1 MNKCSPVD
9 MRKCLLIVN
18 ELKAKGIEFVALP
31 VISDSDR
38 EYLTGELQ
46 RRLDILIEEAEK
58 DENHVAIPVENLT
71 EKEMVEHCKRT
82 FSPGIVEQIV
92 KQKGK
97 VTVFVLDRNGNRRIE
112 KVEIDPWPNCESGRY
127 LVPKSDR

>member
-1 MNKCSPVD
+1 MNQCSPVD
-9 MRKCLLIVN
+9 MRKCLLIVS
-18 ELKAKGIEFVALP
+18 ELKRQGIEFVALP
-31 VISDSDR
+31 VISANDR
-38 EYLTGELQ
+38 EFLTGELQ
-46 RRLDILIEEAEK
+46 RRLDILIEESEK
-58 DENHVAIPVENLT
+58 DENHIAMPVVNLA

-112 KVEIDPWPNCESGRY
+112 KVELDPWPNCETGRY
-127 LVPKSDR
+127 VVPKDER